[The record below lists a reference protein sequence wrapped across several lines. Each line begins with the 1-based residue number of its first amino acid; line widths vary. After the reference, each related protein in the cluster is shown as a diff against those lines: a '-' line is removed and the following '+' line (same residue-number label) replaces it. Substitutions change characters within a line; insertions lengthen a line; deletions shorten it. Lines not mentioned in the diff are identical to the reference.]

1 MLFGMALIYAQ
12 TGTLEFTSLTHS
24 LSNDGIGESF
34 SITAFILLFS
44 GLAFK
49 LSLAPFHIWT
59 PDVYEGSPL
68 PSTIYLATIGKAVI
82 FIVLL
87 RVVVS
92 TDALSLQSVSNAIAL
107 IAVVSIILETC

>member
-1 MLFGMALIYAQ
+1 MKVFPSPHLYFP
-12 TGTLEFTSLTHS
+12 
-24 LSNDGIGESF
+24 
-34 SITAFILLFS
+34 FS

-87 RVVVS
+87 RVVVRQ
-92 TDALSLQSVSNAIAL
+92 TLYHFNL
-107 IAVVSIILETC
+107 